1 MHNHSLTA
9 LFTVIYVKQSDA
21 IAICNWQYP
30 FSPLLQAENPRQYL
44 KQMKMKTCYSNRRSL
59 EVNNV
64 TVVFCAEMY
73 NTVIFWIV
81 TTIKIKHQLASFSGS
96 FENDQAVH
104 LEMASNTVFCLW
116 VPIACGWHEICRSV
130 DSELHVKCWTL
141 TVRHALFKQHLGG
154 WPSFYDTQDVHII
167 MCYSTKVGTF
177 QSNNLLEFR
186 HPQYVLA
193 VKSSSITQ
201 PSVIHYVHAHAYK
214 TAANQLAIPIQCG
227 LLYKIIIKQPSPN
240 INTTHCLMTECMHGL
255 DSNWSLKSFFVSSF
269 LISSFPVPNI
279 TNPSQKC
286 RAYAISGGVG
296 FEY

>member
-177 QSNNLLEFR
+177 QSNNPLEFR
-186 HPQYVLA
+186 HPQY
-193 VKSSSITQ
+193 
-201 PSVIHYVHAHAYK
+201 
-214 TAANQLAIPIQCG
+214 
-227 LLYKIIIKQPSPN
+227 
-240 INTTHCLMTECMHGL
+240 
-255 DSNWSLKSFFVSSF
+255 
-269 LISSFPVPNI
+269 
-279 TNPSQKC
+279 
-286 RAYAISGGVG
+286 
-296 FEY
+296 